1 MINIDLENTF
11 QPDSVKLDRE
21 LSFMEF
27 NSPQRDGHVKLIRV
41 EIKPHPDK
49 LLPTVYNLA
58 MGPLNAIGEIDDI
71 VRLKHTDS
79 NKLFST
85 IILFSLVFLTDF
97 SELTIG
103 LDGTDDLRANLYHS
117 MFVTN
122 RKRLNEFFVT
132 IGVDWYV
139 KLLRNQIEIE
149 RRKDGTPFFKPRPE
163 LFDYNRTRHDL
174 YRYYMYQLKK

>member
-1 MINIDLENTF
+1 
-11 QPDSVKLDRE
+11 
-21 LSFMEF
+21 
-27 NSPQRDGHVKLIRV
+27 
-41 EIKPHPDK
+41 
-49 LLPTVYNLA
+49 
-58 MGPLNAIGEIDDI
+58 
-71 VRLKHTDS
+71 
-79 NKLFST
+79 
-85 IILFSLVFLTDF
+85 
-97 SELTIG
+97 
-103 LDGTDDLRANLYHS
+103 